1 MKVLLIDD
9 HEVLWSGMRAVAE
22 RLATEQRPNQIFEW
36 QGVKDVAAARALT
49 DRSFDLILL
58 DYHLPE
64 IKGVEAFKAIRQ
76 IFESPPIVMIS
87 GDESP
92 QAVRAAIEAGA
103 AGYIPKTMSE
113 EQMVKALTL
122 VLGHGLYLPR
132 SALLDAHAPTP
143 GAAPMVLPS
152 AVESF
157 ISHELSV
164 RQREVFAR
172 ALRGMPNKLI
182 AQDLGIA
189 EGTVKVHLA
198 MVFRALGV
206 RNRTEAIY
214 RVLAAGATSAV
225 DPL

>member
-1 MKVLLIDD
+1 MKVLIVDD
-9 HEVLWSGMRAVAE
+9 HEVLWTGMRVVAE
-22 RLATEQRPNQIFEW
+22 RLVAEQRPDDVLEW
-36 QGVKDVAAARALT
+36 EGAKDVAAARALANH
-49 DRSFDLILL
+49 SFDLILL

-64 IKGVEAFKAIRQ
+64 IKGVEALNAMRE
-76 IFESPPIVMIS
+76 IFPAPPIVMIS

-92 QAVRAAIEAGA
+92 LAVRAAIESGA

-113 EQMVKALTL
+113 ELMVKALSL
-122 VLGHGLYLPR
+122 VLSHGLYLPR
-132 SALLDAHAPTP
+132 SALLDAHAPPRSTP
-143 GAAPMVLPS
+143 LVVPN
-152 AVESF
+152 AVEKF
-157 ISHELSV
+157 ISQELSA
-164 RQREVFAR
+164 RQREVFSR

-214 RVLAAGATSAV
+214 RVLSADATAAV
-225 DPL
+225 EKL